1 MLSLNRALV
10 ASRYLL
16 AEEKTYL
23 TVLRRSAIVTATMNE
38 TRCFSQ
44 EAGRVG
50 ITVVFCLQLVVSLVG
65 NSFIAIV
72 VYKTKSLRKPINFLI
87 VNVAMSDLLFPIFL
101 IPEELIVLYNGPW
114 LTSGPLGQSLC
125 SLVFFSV
132 KISVA
137 VSVQSLVLIAVD
149 RFGAVVF
156 PQCAPLISSKKC
168 QFVIPATWI
177 LAVTFLGPSWKLVSH
192 PDRPMCA
199 EQRNNSFEVP
209 SSYRNL
215 VMAMDVLFLD
225 APLILI
231 CIIYLVIA
239 FKIKSQKILIEQSA
253 NARGQRLQ
261 REQNVLKMSIA
272 IMLGFAVCWLPYSIV
287 VLYPLDIKASC
298 GIQYFTGFAFILA
311 NSYCAINP
319 FICFVFCGNYRRGLK
334 RLFSC
339 FYVGQRVD
347 EIAS

>member
-1 MLSLNRALV
+1 
-10 ASRYLL
+10 
-16 AEEKTYL
+16 
-23 TVLRRSAIVTATMNE
+23 
-38 TRCFSQ
+38 
-44 EAGRVG
+44 
-50 ITVVFCLQLVVSLVG
+50 
-65 NSFIAIV
+65 
-72 VYKTKSLRKPINFLI
+72 
-87 VNVAMSDLLFPIFL
+87 MSDLLFPIFL

-125 SLVFFSV
+125 TLVFFSV

-156 PQCAPLISSKKC
+156 PRCAPLISSKKC

-231 CIIYLVIA
+231 SIIYLVVA

-253 NARGQRLQ
+253 NARGKRLQ
-261 REQNVLKMSIA
+261 RERNVLKMSIA
-272 IMLGFAVCWLPYSIV
+272 IVLGFAVCWLPYGII

-311 NSYCAINP
+311 NS
-319 FICFVFCGNYRRGLK
+319 
-334 RLFSC
+334 
-339 FYVGQRVD
+339 
-347 EIAS
+347 